1 MTFSTAIMPFAL
13 PKVAKMDKKALR
25 RSLVWLGLIN
35 LLPVLGYCLDSNTWG
50 LVEGMTAPKNHP
62 ALAVFNYQRFL
73 PLFNVA
79 EVLMGA
85 VTCRLAMLD
94 GSIIMDDDKNNKPE
108 QAPETTWLSS
118 TVPFVALVAI
128 LTARALQIVPEC
140 SDLLVRSLMFTP
152 LFLKFVLGAHRNTVN
167 GKQDFLLNK
176 ILSSN
181 ALVWLGGLS
190 FPIYIVHGPIG
201 QVFYKKLI
209 ATKLWAGVLWGP
221 PFFALYLTTVV
232 ASAILLNKF
241 FLQNKVVGSWS
252 KAKVDQWSSWM

>member
-1 MTFSTAIMPFAL
+1 MVFSTALMPFAL

-25 RSLVWLGLIN
+25 KSLIWLGLIN

-50 LVEGMTAPKNHP
+50 LVEGMTAPKKHP

-73 PLFNVA
+73 PMFNVA

-94 GSIIMDDDKNNKPE
+94 GMVDVDSKDKPSSTPN
-108 QAPETTWLSS
+108 TSWLST
-118 TVPFVALVAI
+118 TVPFVGLLAI
-128 LTARALQIVPEC
+128 MAGRAFEVVPAC
-140 SDLLVRSLMFTP
+140 SDLLVRGLIFTP
-152 LFLKFVLGAHRNTVN
+152 LFLKFVLGAHRNTVG
-167 GKQDFLLNK
+167 GKEDFLLNN
-176 ILSSN
+176 ILSSK

-209 ATKLWAGVLWGP
+209 ATKLWGGVLWGP
-221 PFFALYLTTVV
+221 PFFVLYMTTVMV
-232 ASAILLNKF
+232 SAILVNKF
-241 FLQNKVVGSWS
+241 FLQNKAVGSWS
-252 KAKVDQWSSWM
+252 KARIDQWSSWM